1 MKRILTF
8 FTLLLIT
15 GSIVMA
21 QTVQISGTVTAQEDG
36 SPIPGANVTVKGTTI
51 GAITGPDGR
60 YQLTVPTNAT
70 TLVFSFIGMAE
81 QEVLI
86 EGRTTINA
94 TLTTELVS
102 VEEVVVVAYGTAK
115 RVGTV
120 VGSVTQVNSAKIIE
134 KPVANIFDALQGKV
148 AGLQVYTS
156 SGEPSQLSSIR
167 LHGVGS
173 LSASSTPLY
182 VMDGVPI
189 NSDAML
195 SLNPNDFESVT
206 ILKDASATSIYGSRA
221 ANGVIYITTK
231 RGSANTAPIV
241 TVRTQYGFS
250 TLANLD
256 YFNSFMNTKELTD
269 FWIASGYRTQAQVDQ
284 LLTDYPNDYKW
295 YKFYYKDQAPTYQG
309 DVSVAGGGGKTTYFV
324 SGSYFF
330 QDGLAYR
337 SAYDRKT
344 MRSNIDSK
352 LNNWL
357 SIGLNLTAG
366 TDTRQT
372 NPYGTN
378 STNRGLALLA
388 QPFYTPYD
396 KDGKEYPDMIPGWGR
411 YNPKYLA
418 NKNPSEANNIQFDVM
433 SYIQLTPMKGLTIR
447 SQVGMDAYDYRSF
460 SRTLPSSLQ
469 SLNNGYSREDFSRSV
484 TRTITNTAEYKFTL
498 LSDHNITVLIG
509 QEGIDN
515 TYTSFWGES
524 RGQTDDRLMLLSHG
538 PNSRAV
544 SSGKS
549 EYAYLSFFSRID
561 YGFRDKYFVDFSA
574 RRDASSRFGR
584 LNRDAYFY
592 AGGVMWN
599 AKKEGFLQDL
609 AFLSTLSVKVSIG
622 TSGNSEIGN
631 YANLALVGTNTYD
644 NATGWAIS
652 SPGNPDL
659 GWENQLKTTAGLK
672 FSLFRDKYRFN
683 IEFYDRR
690 TSNMLINVPYPY
702 TSGFSEVLSNVGTLK
717 NTGVDLAFDLD
728 ILRTRDY
735 YITPYLNINY
745 NSDKVTELFQGKEYW
760 NIPNTGVTWA
770 VGKPV
775 SYFYPLFAGVDPAD
789 GQPMWYVP
797 GTDVTETTRET
808 TTKTFVSANLLQNV
822 GKRRNTPISG
832 GFGLNTGWHGI
843 ALQADF
849 AYAWGKNMINNDRYF
864 FENPNVFGGFNQKKR
879 IADFWKQEGDETLFP
894 AYSAQFTQFDSR
906 LVEDASFMRLKNL
919 TLSYNLPVNLV
930 SKTKIISGA
939 KVFATGRNLLTFTKY
954 MGPDPEVD
962 SNIGLGTNPN
972 TKQYSFGIEVSF

>member
-1 MKRILTF
+1 
-8 FTLLLIT
+8 
-15 GSIVMA
+15 
-21 QTVQISGTVTAQEDG
+21 
-36 SPIPGANVTVKGTTI
+36 
-51 GAITGPDGR
+51 
-60 YQLTVPTNAT
+60 
-70 TLVFSFIGMAE
+70 
-81 QEVLI
+81 
-86 EGRTTINA
+86 
-94 TLTTELVS
+94 
-102 VEEVVVVAYGTAK
+102 
-115 RVGTV
+115 
-120 VGSVTQVNSAKIIE
+120 
-134 KPVANIFDALQGKV
+134 
-148 AGLQVYTS
+148 
-156 SGEPSQLSSIR
+156 
-167 LHGVGS
+167 
-173 LSASSTPLY
+173 
-182 VMDGVPI
+182 
-189 NSDAML
+189 
-195 SLNPNDFESVT
+195 
-206 ILKDASATSIYGSRA
+206 
-221 ANGVIYITTK
+221 
-231 RGSANTAPIV
+231 
-241 TVRTQYGFS
+241 
-250 TLANLD
+250 
-256 YFNSFMNTKELTD
+256 
-269 FWIASGYRTQAQVDQ
+269 
-284 LLTDYPNDYKW
+284 
-295 YKFYYKDQAPTYQG
+295 
-309 DVSVAGGGGKTTYFV
+309 
-324 SGSYFF
+324 
-330 QDGLAYR
+330 
-337 SAYDRKT
+337 
-344 MRSNIDSK
+344 
-352 LNNWL
+352 
-357 SIGLNLTAG
+357 
-366 TDTRQT
+366 
-372 NPYGTN
+372 
-378 STNRGLALLA
+378 
-388 QPFYTPYD
+388 
-396 KDGKEYPDMIPGWGR
+396 
-411 YNPKYLA
+411 
-418 NKNPSEANNIQFDVM
+418 
-433 SYIQLTPMKGLTIR
+433 
-447 SQVGMDAYDYRSF
+447 
-460 SRTLPSSLQ
+460 
-469 SLNNGYSREDFSRSV
+469 
-484 TRTITNTAEYKFTL
+484 
-498 LSDHNITVLIG
+498 
-509 QEGIDN
+509 
-515 TYTSFWGES
+515 
-524 RGQTDDRLMLLSHG
+524 
-538 PNSRAV
+538 
-544 SSGKS
+544 
-549 EYAYLSFFSRID
+549 
-561 YGFRDKYFVDFSA
+561 VDFSA